1 MKLFALDCSLRDR
14 FGIIRMILW
23 CSWWFSQDVEREV
36 GIMTEFN
43 AIGRKLMRTLL
54 SGVKCVLLA
63 AALVASADV
72 CWAASFNV
80 VDFGANGH
88 DLLDDSEAIQ
98 QALNQSRGATS
109 ETEVYVPSGTYHI
122 KQPLFIFSNTSLR
135 LDRAATI
142 IKDSSD
148 YTVMLAGRHLNA
160 DGTPCYGTATC
171 SHGGYSQLSN
181 IKISGGVWDAGS
193 DSSENNSVFY
203 LLHGSNIE
211 IMDTTIRHST
221 LHMVNLSA
229 GRNLRVENVVFAD
242 AWDRQ
247 NPDDYVTVEALHL
260 DAATDE
266 GEPGGFPVDGTPCKN
281 VSVVGCTFTNVFAG
295 VGTHHTVAGS
305 IFSNLTVSNCTFTR
319 LKSYAVHAYGMIDC
333 EVSDNYV
340 EDCAGFMRSNSSEFQ
355 AHGNQLLA
363 MRESAFYDNESR
375 VVVSNNVINGCGLA
389 GDVTAHGIYAV
400 GSNFQIANNEIRN
413 VSGCGI
419 RVDSGSSI
427 RSDGN
432 TIISPTI
439 HGFSFT
445 GNSSLLS
452 MSDTVSSSGGSGF
465 VVAGGGVV
473 SIVDAEVTSPSV
485 VGIQFDDIESGE
497 IRSDTITSAGSH
509 GIVLN
514 NCQSSMVYDNEVS
527 NPVGHGVIVVGGSA
541 DMQRNAISA
550 PGGNCVSTERLAQ
563 LTALG
568 NTVSGGQYGFCV
580 KSGCSLSADGNTIN
594 GTSLSAVYAIS
605 ASAVTCIDNEI
616 TSPGNCGFYMDQ
628 TAGAV
633 IKGNSVQGSGWP
645 SVWIKTS
652 PSCDVTGN
660 TLADSSQEGIYCT
673 CSEQCV
679 VSSNLVTG
687 ATKIGI
693 RVDGTD
699 GNRASARI
707 FDNDVTSASA
717 SGDIRVCSV
726 ASDYEVSGN
735 VCRGVGFTME
745 SAVVGVTE
753 YHPADA
759 RIVSVDLTSADT
771 ADVKWENLAGVTG
784 YFVEYAPSADF
795 PASATR
801 RSENIVD
808 GSANCGISG
817 LASSGT
823 WYVRVRS
830 YHAYYGSVYESL
842 GDPAFCERVSMSGTP
857 DGIYYSV
864 HFDANGGSGVM
875 ADQSGFVYG
884 TAKALSPNAFTY
896 AGYLFAGWSRSQ
908 TAATASYA
916 DGARLSRP
924 SPAPQK
930 GGTITLYAVWTRDTS
945 TYSVQFNGNGATSG
959 QMADQLGFVPGKGG
973 RTLAPNKFTRI
984 GYDFLG
990 WAKFPASTSPLWTDG
1005 ANLVTSTAAGGT
1017 LVLYAVWQ
1025 LREGSSYTVRFNAN
1039 GGSGSMADK
1048 TDFIPG
1054 VASKLPKCKFT
1065 NTGYIFL
1072 GWARTASAQQAAYL
1086 DEGSFSSNAAAGS
1099 TVTLYAV
1106 WALDSSTT
1114 YSVHFDGN
1122 GATSGQMADQ
1132 LGFVPGK
1139 GGRALTPN
1147 KFLNV
1152 GYEFLGWSKYPKS
1165 TNPTW
1170 TDGAVLVTSTQ
1181 VGTRL
1186 VLYAVWRLNE
1196 SITYSVAFDANGGR
1210 GTMPVQPAFV
1220 YGKGRALLPNAF
1232 TRDGYVFKGWNRS
1245 MYATAATYVDC
1256 AMVYRPDPQVPVG
1269 GTMRLFA
1276 VWERDATCG
1285 SVHFDANGGEG
1296 KMDDQLGFRPGETK
1310 ALAANSFV
1318 RPGYLFVGWA
1328 PFPDADEAYYVDGA
1342 DFAGVT
1348 ATGDEQTLYAVWAID
1363 PECYTVHFEGNGAN
1377 IGQMGD
1383 QLGFRKGKGGVALA
1397 YNAFENPG
1405 HRFAGWSKWPLATTP
1420 TWQDGAMLVTSTEP
1434 GTTLTLYAVWEQA
1447 PDTYAIAYDANG
1459 GDGAMPMQQGLAY
1472 DTPVTLLG
1480 NAFTREGFDFVGWT
1494 DAPVVS
1500 TVLYADGEVVECAKP
1515 DDGSYMAVRL
1525 YAVWRER
1532 RGYRIEFNKNEG
1544 SGLTS
1549 SIWLQPDELGQLPRL
1564 AAADGLDWARRGF
1577 SFLGWSLAANS
1588 REKAFDDWEC
1598 VHGLAD
1604 EGETV
1609 GLYAL
1614 WALDPSCY
1622 AITFIR
1628 NDGAGTWR
1636 TVGFPY
1642 GTKTRMPSLA
1652 NGLGWGRRGYEFKGW
1667 ELTTANANDNTR
1679 PASWKGDWAY
1689 VAEPTAPGKTL
1700 NVYARWSLKPGYYQ
1714 VRFNKNDGSSKWRT
1728 LGFQLDVSTKLST
1741 IAALGWEREGH
1752 RFVGWASNKANAE
1765 AGRVWKLDGEWV
1777 RNVIGEG
1784 KTLSIYAIWE
1794 PVQ

>member
-1 MKLFALDCSLRDR
+1 MKHVACLRRMKADKSSCGSLEVRACAAMQPRRFALRDKAWLILMYTLSAFMSCALNAATVVDVRSFGARPDSTDPVATRVAFQAAFDVAKTNNAPIVVKIGPGTYLFDRSLHIFPNTKLLADSAAVFVRRNSSDR
-14 FGIIRMILW
+14 TMLMGVHLAEDGSECMKDASCAHFGY
-23 CSWWFSQDVEREV
+23 SQVVNVTVEGGIWDAAATEHDNV
-36 GIMTEFN
+36 GIMHLCH
-43 AIGRKLMRTLL
+43 G
-54 SGVKCVLLA
+54 S
-63 AALVASADV
+63 
-72 CWAASFNV
+72 NV
-80 VDFGANGH
+80 IV
-88 DLLDDSEAIQ
+88 
-98 QALNQSRGATS
+98 
-109 ETEVYVPSGTYHI
+109 
-122 KQPLFIFSNTSLR
+122 
-135 LDRAATI
+135 RAATFRRATDHMLNLSGTSDALVENCVF
-142 IKDSSD
+142 KDMVRYAGTNPD
-148 YTVMLAGRHLNA
+148 YWNGVPVGSEER
-160 DGTPCYGTATC
+160 YGT
-171 SHGGYSQLSN
+171 
-181 IKISGGVWDAGS
+181 I
-193 DSSENNSVFY
+193 ESV
-203 LLHGSNIE
+203 
-211 IMDTTIRHST
+211 
-221 LHMVNLSA
+221 
-229 GRNLRVENVVFAD
+229 
-242 AWDRQ
+242 
-247 NPDDYVTVEALHL
+247 HL
-260 DAATDE
+260 DATA
-266 GEPGGFPVDGTPCKN
+266 VDGEAGNYPEDGTVCRR
-281 VSVVGCTFTNVFAG
+281 VVVRNCSFDGVFAG
-295 VGTHHTVAGS
+295 VGNHHVSAAVAYAKRLDVTGCTFSNILSSAVMAFGFDGVCVSDCEMTDGQRLVWGYASQGVVADHCSVVASKFQSVAFMQCAASRIGYNEFDSPVGHAITVDGGDATIVGNNIVNGEQFGVSLTGGADVMAISNRISGVAGYGFCAANGSRLDLRENEVYDVGKAAYYFVDAVAGS
-305 IFSNLTVSNCTFTR
+305 CVRNGITSQAATFGIQ
-319 LKSYAVHAYGMIDC
+319 AQ
-333 EVSDNYV
+333 
-340 EDCAGFMRSNSSEFQ
+340 RSAIE
-355 AHGNQLLA
+355 
-363 MRESAFYDNESR
+363 
-375 VVVSNNVINGCGLA
+375 
-389 GDVTAHGIYAV
+389 
-400 GSNFQIANNEIRN
+400 
-413 VSGCGI
+413 
-419 RVDSGSSI
+419 
-427 RSDGN
+427 
-432 TIISPTI
+432 
-439 HGFSFT
+439 
-445 GNSSLLS
+445 
-452 MSDTVSSSGGSGF
+452 
-465 VVAGGGVV
+465 
-473 SIVDAEVTSPSV
+473 IVDCMVNGS
-485 VGIQFDDIESGE
+485 
-497 IRSDTITSAGSH
+497 GSH
-509 GIVLN
+509 GIVLMD
-514 NCQSSMVYDNEVS
+514 CEDASVVRSTVLDAGEHGVYFAGGTANVRDCTIRGGS
-527 NPVGHGVIVVGGSA
+527 QGHGVYLSSVASANVV
-541 DMQRNAISA
+541 RNAIAAFGKNGICILQSEDVVVDENEVNRVVNHGIYA
-550 PGGNCVSTERLAQ
+550 AESTNVS
-563 LTALG
+563 
-568 NTVSGGQYGFCV
+568 VSGNLV
-580 KSGCSLSADGNTIN
+580 AD
-594 GTSLSAVYAIS
+594 V
-605 ASAVTCIDNEI
+605 
-616 TSPGNCGFYMDQ
+616 GNCGFYMDQ

-673 CSEQCV
+673 CSAQCV

-884 TAKALSPNAFTY
+884 TAKVLSPNAFTY

-973 RTLAPNKFTRI
+973 RTLAPNKFTRV

-1139 GGRALTPN
+1139 GGRTLTPN

-1285 SVHFDANGGEG
+1285 SVHFDANGGAG

-1609 GLYAL
+1609 RLYAL

-1794 PVQ
+1794 PAQ